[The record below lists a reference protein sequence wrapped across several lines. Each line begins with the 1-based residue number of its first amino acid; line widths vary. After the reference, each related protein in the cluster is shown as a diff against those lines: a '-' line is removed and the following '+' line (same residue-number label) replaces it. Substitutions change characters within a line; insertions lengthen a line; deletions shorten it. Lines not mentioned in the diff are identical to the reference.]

1 MPLGPTGEKV
11 RAEMQDRYGATKGK
25 AVFYAKE
32 NKDPK
37 FAKAMKSKA
46 PASKRSTRGK
56 R

>member
-1 MPLGPTGEKV
+1 MPLASVGRQVQG
-11 RAEMQDRYGATKGK
+11 EMQDRYGSAKGK

-37 FAKAMKSKA
+37 FARAMKGKSR
-46 PASKRSTRGK
+46 SKRKMSKGR